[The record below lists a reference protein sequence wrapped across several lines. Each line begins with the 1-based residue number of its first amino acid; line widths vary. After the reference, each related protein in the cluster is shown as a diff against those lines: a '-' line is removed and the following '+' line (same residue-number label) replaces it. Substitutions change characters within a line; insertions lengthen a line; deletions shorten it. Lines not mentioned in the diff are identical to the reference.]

1 MITRRL
7 VIGVMAGLLCPA
19 TLSAQLSECL
29 PMGGALLKVRIGSG
43 PAVSAVLKGGIETP
57 LALFEATSGNLLWSA
72 AEHASAIHQVAGLE
86 AAITGSLTAI
96 DLDNDGLH
104 DRIYAGDMA
113 GRLWRL
119 DLNHGATATE
129 WASASVFAD
138 FSNNEG
144 RGFLA
149 PADVSLSAPP
159 GMPPWLNIAIG
170 TAAPGNPAANNRF
183 YVLRDPSFAPSPAG
197 ATRQPVRER
206 DLRHVQTLLQQN
218 VGTLPDPD
226 SRGWYIEL
234 GGGHVLTPSLTVS
247 NRAVLVISSAIP
259 LEGAACEVFVRIA
272 ELDLLR
278 ESIVPA
284 SAGEWTRR
292 MDAAVPAGATLEIAR
307 VEAGIAECSLA
318 GERIPACDVD
328 TRARRTWWRRTD
340 AE

>member
-1 MITRRL
+1 MLRQAL
-7 VIGVMAGLLCPA
+7 GVVAALACSA
-19 TLSAQLSECL
+19 THAAQLSDCL
-29 PMGGALLKVRIGSG
+29 PRGAALLNVRIGPG
-43 PAVSAVLKGGIETP
+43 PALSAILEGGIETP
-57 LALFEATSGNLLWSA
+57 LTLFESATGNLLWSA
-72 AEHASAIHQVAGLE
+72 ADHASAIQQVAGMD

-119 DLNHGATATE
+119 DLHHGAAAPE
-129 WASASVFAD
+129 WASASVFGD
-138 FSNNEG
+138 FSNDEG
-144 RGFLA
+144 RGFIA

-159 GMPPWLNIAIG
+159 GLPAWLNIAIG
-170 TAAPGNPAANNRF
+170 TAAPGNAGANNRF
-183 YVLRDPSFAPSPAG
+183 YLLRDPSITPSAPA

-206 DLRHVQTLLQQN
+206 DLRRVQALPQEN
-218 VGTLPDPD
+218 VDTAPDPD

-234 GGGHVLTPSLTVS
+234 GGGHVLTPSLTV
-247 NRAVLVISSAIP
+247 NHRAVLVISSAIP
-259 LEGAACEVFVRIA
+259 LDGAACEVFVRIA
-272 ELDLLR
+272 ELDLLQ
-278 ESIVPA
+278 ESVVPA
-284 SAGEWTRR
+284 GADGDWTRR

-318 GERIPACDVD
+318 GERIPDCDVD